1 MAALHLLTLCFQ
13 NEELQKRGGEFLKV
27 AASNAVLDETLQ
39 RNAGL
44 GIQKALKNVVT
55 FHVPRSWKGNKG
67 QEVEHID
74 IGDEKNSNIDDTND
88 QKEIMDENELVD
100 EDAELAVKIDV
111 T

>member
-1 MAALHLLTLCFQ
+1 M
-13 NEELQKRGGEFLKV
+13 

-55 FHVPRSWKGNKG
+55 FHVPWSWKGNKG
-67 QEVEHID
+67 QEVEPID
-74 IGDEKNSNIDDTND
+74 IGHEKNSNIDDTND
-88 QKEIMDENELVD
+88 QKEIMDENELVN
-100 EDAELAVKIDV
+100 EDAEVAVKIDV

>member
-13 NEELQKRGGEFLKV
+13 NEELQKRGGEFLEV
-27 AASNAVLDETLQ
+27 AASNAVLDDTLQ

-55 FHVPRSWKGNKG
+55 FHVPWSWKGKG
-67 QEVEHID
+67 QGVEHID
-74 IGDEKNSNIDDTND
+74 IESESNVDVIDVTDDPKTNL
-88 QKEIMDENELVD
+88 DENEHLDKV
-100 EDAELAVKIDV
+100 AVVAVNTDV

>member
-55 FHVPRSWKGNKG
+55 FHVPWSWKGNKG
-67 QEVEHID
+67 HEVEPID
-74 IGDEKNSNIDDTND
+74 IGDENSNIDDTND
-88 QKEIMDENELVD
+88 QSKKLDENELVN
-100 EDAELAVKIDV
+100 EDAEVAVKIDV